1 MGDPAPVTVL
11 LQRFAHGDQSALDQ
25 VLPLVYSELRRLAAG
40 YLRNER
46 PNHTLQPTA
55 LINEAYARLVGQ
67 SHPDFESRAHFVGV
81 AAQIMRQILVDHAR
95 SRNAQKRGGE
105 LEKVQLSESIDA
117 VAERPW
123 AIIALDDALNELARM
138 DPAKSRLI
146 EMRFFG
152 GFTAEESADLLRL
165 TVTAVRRELRVAQA
179 WLQREIDRAG
189 DKAGAPLRLSR

>member
-11 LQRFAHGDQSALDQ
+11 LQRFARGDQSALDQ
-25 VLPLVYSELRRLAAG
+25 VLPIVYSELRRLAAG

-95 SRNAQKRGGE
+95 SRNAQKRGGD
-105 LEKVQLSESIDA
+105 LEKLQLNVSIDA
-117 VAERPW
+117 VADRPW
-123 AIIALDDALNELARM
+123 AIIALDDALTQLARM
-138 DPAKSRLI
+138 DPTKSRLV

-152 GFTAEESADLLRL
+152 GFTAEESAELLQISVS
-165 TVTAVRRELRVAQA
+165 TVRRELRVAQA

-189 DKAGAPLRLSR
+189 AKSDAPFTP

>member
-11 LQRFAHGDQSALDQ
+11 LQRFARGDQRALDQ
-25 VLPLVYSELRRLAAG
+25 VLPIVYAELRRLAAG

-67 SHPDFESRAHFVGV
+67 NQPDFESRAHFVGV
-81 AAQIMRQILVDHAR
+81 AAQTMRQILVDHAR
-95 SRNAQKRGGE
+95 SRNAQKRGGD
-105 LEKVQLSESIDA
+105 LEKVQLNESIDA

-123 AIIALDDALNELARM
+123 AVIALDDALNELARM
-138 DPAKSRLI
+138 DPTKSRVI

-152 GFTAEESADLLRL
+152 GFTAEESAELLDIPVS
-165 TVTAVRRELRVAQA
+165 TVRRELRVAQA
-179 WLQREIDRAG
+179 WLQREI
-189 DKAGAPLRLSR
+189 

>member
-11 LQRFAHGDQSALDQ
+11 LQRFARGDQSALDQ
-25 VLPLVYSELRRLAAG
+25 VLPIVYAELRRLAAG

-95 SRNAQKRGGE
+95 SRNAQKRGGNM
-105 LEKVQLSESIDA
+105 EKLQLNESIDA
-117 VAERPW
+117 VVDRPW
-123 AIIALDDALNELARM
+123 AIIALDDALNQLARM
-138 DPAKSRLI
+138 DPTKSRLI

-152 GFTAEESADLLRL
+152 GFTAEESAELLQMSVS
-165 TVTAVRRELRVAQA
+165 TVRRELRVAQA

-189 DKAGAPLRLSR
+189 EKTDAPFTP

>member
-1 MGDPAPVTVL
+1 MDAPAPVTVL
-11 LQRFAHGDQSALDQ
+11 LQRFARGDQSALDQ
-25 VLPLVYSELRRLAAG
+25 VLPIVYAELRRLAAG

-67 SHPDFESRAHFVGV
+67 NQPDFESRAHFVGV
-81 AAQIMRQILVDHAR
+81 AAQTMRQILVDHAR
-95 SRNAQKRGGE
+95 SRNAQKRGGD
-105 LEKVQLSESIDA
+105 LEKVQLNEAIDA

-123 AIIALDDALNELARM
+123 AIIALDDALNQLARM

-152 GFTAEESADLLRL
+152 GFTAEESAELLDIPVS
-165 TVTAVRRELRVAQA
+165 TVRRELRVAQA

-189 DKAGAPLRLSR
+189 VKTDAPITP